1 MISRSTPILLIAIFF
16 YTTGLAETR
25 TMPQAIHPA
34 TRQTIQPPNGATVQ
48 TNPPSL
54 LWPIVKGKDVA
65 SHRFRMETA
74 KKFFSE
80 YSEKLDFLWEMRNID
95 FYGNVK
101 PGIDAELKKEKV
113 KEALETVR
121 EIVGKIESMLE
132 NK

>member
-1 MISRSTPILLIAIFF
+1 MAERDIKRANALLDSAETLFNEGDLAGVS
-16 YTTGLAETR
+16 GLAY
-25 TMPQAIHPA
+25 QALESAVIA
-34 TRQTIQPPNGATVQ
+34 FNK
-48 TNPPSL
+48 
-54 LWPIVKGKDVA
+54 IVKGKDVA